1 MQPKTLLKPIVA
13 LFVTTS
19 VLIGAMP
26 YSTQAQSKHD
36 TSSENLAT
44 KPQANFKRYTTQDGL
59 VSNQTYNVLQS
70 RQGFIWVG
78 TGEGL
83 VKFDGLEF
91 KTYGHDADKP
101 NSLAANYLFGM
112 REAKDGILWLSIW
125 GGGLDKF
132 DPFTETFTHYRHDP
146 ANPNSL
152 SGNFVWSSFEDSR
165 GYIWVATETGLNKLD
180 PKTNQITRYSHD
192 PKNPKS
198 LSDNGVTMIQEDA
211 SGNLWIGTYNGLN
224 KFDPATETFTRY
236 SHNEHLPTSLSHNFV
251 WTVFID
257 STGTLWIGTEEGL
270 DKYDPKGDRFIHYI
284 HDPNNPKSLSENTV
298 ISLSESREGI
308 LWVGTWGGGVNQ
320 FDPQKGTFTSFK
332 YEKSNPDSLSNDVV
346 WQATEDRSGAV
357 WITTEN
363 GLNRYDPAAER
374 FTLYRNNPLIS
385 DSLNSNS
392 VFNFYED
399 PQGIVWI
406 ATADGG
412 LNKFDRRTG
421 KFRHYQF
428 DPNNPNSITS
438 DEVRHIEPGPSGTL
452 WVSTNSGL
460 NQFDPKTE
468 KFVRYQHDPDNP
480 NSLLGNNLSDI
491 DVDAQGQVWTV
502 NFGDGATLFDPH
514 KRSFKRF
521 TKDEK
526 NPNSLA
532 TKWAIAVEV
541 ASDGLVW
548 IGGES
553 GLSRYDPKTDR
564 FTSFT
569 VEQNNLSYIG
579 IQTIYEDSQGT
590 IWVGTENGLNQYDPV
605 RNTFTNYFVKDG
617 LAGNKIA
624 GIIEDNQG
632 YLWITTGKGL
642 SRFDPRTRTFRNYD
656 DRDGLQGKQF
666 NVHSVY
672 KSPSGE
678 IFVGGR
684 NGFNTF
690 YPDRL
695 PNNPQIPPVALTDF
709 RLLNQSVE
717 IGEGSPLQQHINVVK
732 EIVLPYNHTVF
743 SIAFAALDYRMPAK
757 NQYAYKMEGFDQDW
771 RETRSDQRW
780 ATYTNLDPGQYTF
793 RVKASNNDDLW
804 NETGTS
810 VQILITPPWWGT
822 WWFRAIMISAGMGLI
837 FGGYK
842 LRVKSIQQ
850 RNVLLEQEVI
860 TRTKELQIAK
870 ETAEVANRAKSTFL
884 ASMSHELRTPLNS
897 ILGYAQ
903 ILQAN
908 ESLTEQGRKGIK
920 IIYQGGHHL
929 LNLINDVLDLAKIEA
944 QKLDL
949 YLTPV
954 DLPPLLAGVV
964 EICQIKADQKGIRF
978 LYQPDAELPAVIRT
992 DAKRLNQVLINL
1004 LGNAIKFTNTGT
1016 VTLRVQV
1023 RALENH
1029 ENGGE
1034 QNHER
1039 KDTHSSCCRLRF
1051 EIQDTGVGILPEQ
1064 IGTIFKPFEQ
1074 VGDSQKQVEGT
1085 GLGLAISSQ
1094 IVELMGG
1101 KLQVESRPS
1110 VGSTFWFEADFAVDH
1125 EWMEAT
1131 TPASQTIRGYQGKR
1145 CTILVVDDRGENRSV
1160 IVNMLTPLG
1169 FEVIESSNGIEG
1181 FNQAQAGHPDLIIT
1195 DLMMPELDGYQ
1206 MIRQLRQVPGFAT
1219 LPILASSASVF
1230 ESNQHESLEA
1240 GANAFLPKPVEASE
1254 LLKLLAQLLDL
1265 QWVYASQP
1273 QASQERNLSTVNMV
1287 EEVENGMQL
1296 PSQTVLQAMYDLALQ
1311 GRISA
1316 LEKQLRTLEAESPRH
1331 QAFSQK
1337 IRQLTQDFKVKEI
1350 TVLLQTY
1357 LGEATPESAMRVA
1370 INESGN
1376 PEG

>member
-1 MQPKTLLKPIVA
+1 MQRIRMRPKTFLKPIVA
-13 LFVTTS
+13 LLITTGLL
-19 VLIGAMP
+19 VGTAP
-26 YSTQAQSKHD
+26 HPAQSQGEKQ
-36 TSSENLAT
+36 TSSQNLASA
-44 KPQANFKRYTTQDGL
+44 KSQVKFKRYTTQEGL
-59 VSNQTYNVLQS
+59 VSNQTYTVLQS
-70 RQGFIWVG
+70 QQGFIWIG

-91 KTYGHDADKP
+91 TTYAHDANTP

-112 REAKDGILWLSIW
+112 REAENGILWLSIW

-132 DPFTETFTHYRHDP
+132 DPSTETFTHYQHDP
-146 ANPNSL
+146 KNPNSL

-165 GYIWVATETGLNKLD
+165 GHIWVATETGLNKLD
-180 PKTNQITRYSHD
+180 PTTNQITRYIHD

-211 SGNLWIGTYNGLN
+211 SGHLWIGTYNGLN
-224 KFDPATETFTRY
+224 QFDPNTETFTRY
-236 SHNEHLPTSLSHNFV
+236 YHNDNIPASLSHNFV

-257 STGTLWIGTEEGL
+257 SIGTLWIGTEEGL
-270 DKYDPKGDRFIHYI
+270 DKYDPKGDRFTHYV
-284 HDPNNPKSLSENTV
+284 HNPHNPSSLSENTV
-298 ISLSESREGI
+298 ISLSEGRQGM

-320 FDPQKGTFTSFK
+320 FDPKKGTFTTFK

-346 WQATEDRSGAV
+346 WQVTEDKGGAV

-363 GLNRYDPAAER
+363 GLNRYDPASER
-374 FTLYRNNPLIS
+374 FRLYRDNPLNP

-412 LNKFDRRTG
+412 LNKLDRRTG
-421 KFRHYQF
+421 KFSHYQS

-438 DEVRHIEPGPSGTL
+438 DEVRDIEPGPNGTL

-468 KFVRYQHDPDNP
+468 RFVRYQHDPNTP

-491 DVDAQGQVWTV
+491 DLDTQGRVWTV
-502 NFGDGATLFDPH
+502 NFGDGATLFDPRNH
-514 KRSFKRF
+514 TFKRF
-521 TKDEK
+521 TKDET

-553 GLSRYDPKTDR
+553 GLSRYDPKTER

-590 IWVGTENGLNQYDPV
+590 IWVGTENGLNKYDPT
-605 RNTFTNYFVKDG
+605 RNAFINYFAKDG

-624 GIIEDNQG
+624 GMIEDNQG
-632 YLWITTGKGL
+632 YLWITTGQGL
-642 SRFDPRTRTFRNYD
+642 SRFDPKTEAFRNYD

-678 IFVGGR
+678 LFIGGR
-684 NGFNTF
+684 NGFNSF

-695 PNNPQIPPVALTDF
+695 TNNPQIPPVALTDF

-717 IGEGSPLQQHINVVK
+717 IGNDSPLPKHINVVDK
-732 EIVLPYNHTVF
+732 IVLPYNHTVF

-757 NQYAYKMEGFDQDW
+757 NQYAYQMEGFDQDW
-771 RETRSDQRW
+771 RDTKSDQRW

-793 RVKASNNDDLW
+793 RVKASNNDGLW
-804 NETGTS
+804 NETGAS
-810 VQILITPPWWGT
+810 VKILITPPWWGT
-822 WWFRAIMISAGMGLI
+822 WWFRAIMGAAGIGI
-837 FGGYK
+837 VFSGYK
-842 LRVKSIQQ
+842 LRVRSIQQ
-850 RNVLLEQEVI
+850 RNTLLEQEVI
-860 TRTKELQIAK
+860 TRTQELQIAK
-870 ETAEVANRAKSTFL
+870 ESAEVANQAKSTFL

-903 ILQAN
+903 ILQTS
-908 ESLTEQGRKGIK
+908 ESLTEQGKRGIK
-920 IIYQGGHHL
+920 IIYQGGRHL
-929 LNLINDVLDLAKIEA
+929 LDLINDVLDLAKIEA

-949 YLTPV
+949 NLQTV

-964 EICQIKADQKGIRF
+964 EICRVKADQKGIPF
-978 LYQPDAELPAVIRT
+978 LYHADADLPALIKT
-992 DAKRLNQVLINL
+992 DPKRLSQVLINL
-1004 LGNAIKFTNTGT
+1004 LGNAIKFTHTGS
-1016 VTLRVQV
+1016 VALRVQV
-1023 RALENH
+1023 RSLENH
-1029 ENGGE
+1029 ENGGD
-1034 QNHER
+1034 QNHKEAGS
-1039 KDTHSSCCRLRF
+1039 HSSCCRLRF
-1051 EIQDTGVGILPEQ
+1051 EIQDTGVGISPEQ
-1064 IGTIFKPFEQ
+1064 TETIFKPFEQ
-1074 VGDSQKQVEGT
+1074 VGDSRKQVEGT

-1101 KLQVESRPS
+1101 KLQVESHPG
-1110 VGSTFWFEADFAVDH
+1110 VGSTFWFEADFAIAH
-1125 EWMEAT
+1125 EWMEAVAPT
-1131 TPASQTIRGYQGKR
+1131 FQTIRGYQGKR
-1145 CTILVVDDRGENRSV
+1145 RTILVVDDQAENRSV
-1160 IVNMLTPLG
+1160 LVSLLTPLG
-1169 FEVIESSNGIEG
+1169 FEMIEAQDGVDGLNR
-1181 FNQAQAGHPDLIIT
+1181 AQALHPDLIIT

-1206 MIRQLRQVPGFAT
+1206 MICQLRQIPDFAT

-1230 ESNQHESLEA
+1230 ESNQHESLQA
-1240 GANAFLPKPVEASE
+1240 GANAFLPKPIEAPE

-1265 QWVYASQP
+1265 QWVYKHQPEASEGRDLP
-1273 QASQERNLSTVNMV
+1273 TITLAEAT
-1287 EEVENGMQL
+1287 EHEMQL
-1296 PSQTVLQAMYDLALQ
+1296 PSQEVLQVMYNLALQ
-1311 GRISA
+1311 GRMST
-1316 LEKQLRTLEAESPRH
+1316 LEKQLRILAAESPHH
-1331 QAFSQK
+1331 QTFIQK
-1337 IRQLTQDFKVKEI
+1337 MHQLTQNFNVKEI
-1350 TVLLQTY
+1350 QTMLQTY
-1357 LGEATPESAMRVA
+1357 LEAGVA
-1370 INESGN
+1370 DLKRE
-1376 PEG
+1376 